1 MKEVRVCRRCG
12 FEVFPSETE
21 GYSYQC
27 YYHDEDLITAET
39 EMITKEEY
47 HQFLSR
53 HFGCPIGYAE
63 ELADRYHDYVI
74 SVQKQGEVMSLKDY
88 WEAHHQLLSRL

>member
-39 EMITKEEY
+39 EMITKE
-47 HQFLSR
+47 LT
-53 HFGCPIGYAE
+53 I
-63 ELADRYHDYVI
+63 
-74 SVQKQGEVMSLKDY
+74 
-88 WEAHHQLLSRL
+88 